1 MQNKEHLRAMEKTWV
16 DTLSG
21 KHDYCGGLELSNPV
35 ESRLESSAASM
46 PFLLAFT
53 QQGKRCTQILA
64 LNIYEGILGLPPGI
78 LLPQD
83 TYYVAVFWYSSG
95 FLLENHCGAF

>member
-64 LNIYEGILGLPPGI
+64 LNIYEGILSLPPAGI
-78 LLPQD
+78 ILPPD
-83 TYYVAVFWYSSG
+83 TYQAVFWYSSV
-95 FLLENHCGAF
+95 F